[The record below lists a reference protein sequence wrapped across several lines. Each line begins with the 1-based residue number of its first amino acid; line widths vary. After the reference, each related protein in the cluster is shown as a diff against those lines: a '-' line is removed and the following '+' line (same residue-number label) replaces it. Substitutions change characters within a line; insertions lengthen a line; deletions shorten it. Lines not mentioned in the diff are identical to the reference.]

1 MANALK
7 LAENA
12 VEQGHFNVSLA
23 RWSILKLLTHRHNG
37 EKVKHMDNVFY
48 LLSCFG
54 ERYINVDNDQATLDA
69 SNREVMV
76 GTYNAILDVVRGLLS
91 IKE

>member
-1 MANALK
+1 
-7 LAENA
+7 
-12 VEQGHFNVSLA
+12 
-23 RWSILKLLTHRHNG
+23 
-37 EKVKHMDNVFY
+37 MDNVFY